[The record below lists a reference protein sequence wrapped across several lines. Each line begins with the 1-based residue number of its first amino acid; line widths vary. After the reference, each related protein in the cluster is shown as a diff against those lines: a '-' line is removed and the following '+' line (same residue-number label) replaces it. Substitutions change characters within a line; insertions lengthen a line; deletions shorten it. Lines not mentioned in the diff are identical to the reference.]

1 MNIAVKRWIITCIPI
16 YVNVL
21 QEGCKQWAQYLTK
34 VQLICSFSSLASR
47 ENKKKTYE
55 ILRFRSYVLKKII
68 SSFGRYNGRQTDGQ
82 YDRQDKKHYA
92 SDIQKVCVWGGGGIK
107 LNHIH
112 RLADVL
118 KINQIPVQLQSS
130 FQLKLPN
137 QIYFWLNS
145 ILYSCRRISNLG
157 DFSVT
162 GKCHRPNTS
171 S

>member
-1 MNIAVKRWIITCIPI
+1 MHEHCCEEMNNYLYSNLRKCTSRRMQTMSSVSDKSAT
-16 YVNVL
+16 YMQL
-21 QEGCKQWAQYLTK
+21 QFIGK
-34 VQLICSFSSLASR
+34 SR
-47 ENKKKTYE
+47 EQKKTYE

-137 QIYFWLNS
+137 QIYF
-145 ILYSCRRISNLG
+145 
-157 DFSVT
+157 
-162 GKCHRPNTS
+162 
-171 S
+171 

>member
-1 MNIAVKRWIITCIPI
+1 MYFKKDANNELSIWQKCNL
-16 YVNVL
+16 YVALVHW
-21 QEGCKQWAQYLTK
+21 QVART
-34 VQLICSFSSLASR
+34 
-47 ENKKKTYE
+47 KKTYE